1 MGLIG
6 LLGLNNDAFERDVSN
21 FYLHHFNTD
30 TASLHF
36 DKKKKKNSSISNEQ
50 EKRKKN
56 FYEMT
61 KRERE

>member
-36 DKKKKKNSSISNEQ
+36 DKKKKKQ
-50 EKRKKN
+50 QYK
-56 FYEMT
+56 
-61 KRERE
+61 